1 MENSTRRGPSGLFMA
16 LLGICA
22 LALLVVIIYGVAVS
36 NPDLVKRLM
45 GVEDAGAADM
55 YGEGPYGDGMY
66 YGEYGDGAFAGEYG
80 DYDDGAFAGEYDGY
94 GDGAFAGEYGD
105 YDDGASAGEYGEY
118 GEGELAEGD
127 GGLAE
132 GGDALIQPRTG
143 EDEPS
148 ADEEGALSSSAV
160 AVG

>member
-80 DYDDGAFAGEYDGY
+80 
-94 GDGAFAGEYGD
+94 
-105 YDDGASAGEYGEY
+105 
-118 GEGELAEGD
+118 EGELAEGD

-143 EDEPS
+143 ENEPS
-148 ADEEGALSSSAV
+148 ADEEGVLSSSVV

>member
-66 YGEYGDGAFAGEYG
+66 YGEYGDGAFAGEY
-80 DYDDGAFAGEYDGY
+80 DGY
-94 GDGAFAGEYGD
+94 GDGAFAGEYDG
-105 YDDGASAGEYGEY
+105 YDDGAFAGDYGDY

>member
-66 YGEYGDGAFAGEYG
+66 YGEY
-80 DYDDGAFAGEYDGY
+80 DDGAFAGEYDGY
-94 GDGAFAGEYGD
+94 DDGAFAGEYGEYGDGAFAGEYDEYG
-105 YDDGASAGEYGEY
+105 DGAFAGEYD
-118 GEGELAEGD
+118 EGELAEGD

-132 GGDALIQPRTG
+132 GGDALIQPRTS
-143 EDEPS
+143 ENEPS
-148 ADEEGALSSSAV
+148 ADEEGVLSSSAV

>member
-66 YGEYGDGAFAGEYG
+66 YGEYGDGAFAGEY
-80 DYDDGAFAGEYDGY
+80 DGY
-94 GDGAFAGEYGD
+94 GDGAFA
-105 YDDGASAGEYGEY
+105 GEY

-148 ADEEGALSSSAV
+148 ADEEGVLSSSAV

>member
-66 YGEYGDGAFAGEYG
+66 YGEYGDGAFAGEY
-80 DYDDGAFAGEYDGY
+80 DGY
-94 GDGAFAGEYGD
+94 GDGAFA
-105 YDDGASAGEYGEY
+105 GEY

-143 EDEPS
+143 GDEPS
-148 ADEEGALSSSAV
+148 GDEEGALSSSVV

>member
-55 YGEGPYGDGMY
+55 YGEGPYGEGMY
-66 YGEYGDGAFAGEYG
+66 YGEYGDGAFA
-80 DYDDGAFAGEYDGY
+80 
-94 GDGAFAGEYGD
+94 
-105 YDDGASAGEYGEY
+105 GEY

-143 EDEPS
+143 GDEPS
-148 ADEEGALSSSAV
+148 GDEEGALSSSVV

>member
-55 YGEGPYGDGMY
+55 YGEGPYCDGMY
-66 YGEYGDGAFAGEYG
+66 YGEYGDGAFAGEY
-80 DYDDGAFAGEYDGY
+80 D
-94 GDGAFAGEYGD
+94 
-105 YDDGASAGEYGEY
+105 EY
-118 GEGELAEGD
+118 GEGELADGD

-148 ADEEGALSSSAV
+148 ADEEGVLSSSAV

>member
-1 MENSTRRGPSGLFMA
+1 MA

-66 YGEYGDGAFAGEYG
+66 YGEYGDGAFAGEY
-80 DYDDGAFAGEYDGY
+80 D
-94 GDGAFAGEYGD
+94 
-105 YDDGASAGEYGEY
+105 EY
-118 GEGELAEGD
+118 GEGELADGD

-143 EDEPS
+143 GDEPS

>member
-55 YGEGPYGDGMY
+55 YGEGPYGEGMY
-66 YGEYGDGAFAGEYG
+66 YGEYGDGAFAGEY
-80 DYDDGAFAGEYDGY
+80 D
-94 GDGAFAGEYGD
+94 
-105 YDDGASAGEYGEY
+105 EY
-118 GEGELAEGD
+118 GEGELADGD

-148 ADEEGALSSSAV
+148 ADEEGALSSSVV

>member
-55 YGEGPYGDGMY
+55 YGEGPYGEGMY
-66 YGEYGDGAFAGEYG
+66 YGEYGDGAFAGDYDEYG
-80 DYDDGAFAGEYDGY
+80 DGG
-94 GDGAFAGEYGD
+94 
-105 YDDGASAGEYGEY
+105 
-118 GEGELAEGD
+118 LAEGD

-143 EDEPS
+143 GDEPS
-148 ADEEGALSSSAV
+148 GDEEGALSSSVV

>member
-66 YGEYGDGAFAGEYG
+66 YDEYGDGAFAGEYG
-80 DYDDGAFAGEYDGY
+80 GY
-94 GDGAFAGEYGD
+94 G
-105 YDDGASAGEYGEY
+105 DGASAGEYGEYGDGAFAGEY

-132 GGDALIQPRTG
+132 GGDALIQPRAG
-143 EDEPS
+143 EDEHS

>member
-66 YGEYGDGAFAGEYG
+66 YGEYGDGAFAGEYDG
-80 DYDDGAFAGEYDGY
+80 YGDGAFAGEYDEYGDGALAGEYDGY
-94 GDGAFAGEYGD
+94 GDGAFAGEYG
-105 YDDGASAGEYGEY
+105 
-118 GEGELAEGD
+118 EGEFAEGD

-148 ADEEGALSSSAV
+148 ADEEGVLSSSAV

>member
-66 YGEYGDGAFAGEYG
+66 YGECGDGAFAGEYDEYG
-80 DYDDGAFAGEYDGY
+80 DGAFAGEYDGY
-94 GDGAFAGEYGD
+94 GDGAFA
-105 YDDGASAGEYGEY
+105 GEY

>member
-36 NPDLVKRLM
+36 NHDLVKRLM

-55 YGEGPYGDGMY
+55 YGESPYGDGMY

-80 DYDDGAFAGEYDGY
+80 DY
-94 GDGAFAGEYGD
+94 GDGAFAGD
-105 YDDGASAGEYGEY
+105 Y

-148 ADEEGALSSSAV
+148 ADEEGALSSSVV

>member
-66 YGEYGDGAFAGEYG
+66 YGEYGDGAFAGEY
-80 DYDDGAFAGEYDGY
+80 D
-94 GDGAFAGEYGD
+94 
-105 YDDGASAGEYGEY
+105 EY
-118 GEGELAEGD
+118 GEGELADGD

-143 EDEPS
+143 EDEPPPTRR
-148 ADEEGALSSSAV
+148 ALSPRASLR
-160 AVG
+160 

>member
-36 NPDLVKRLM
+36 NPDRVKRRM

-66 YGEYGDGAFAGEYG
+66 YGEY
-80 DYDDGAFAGEYDGY
+80 DDGAFAGEYD
-94 GDGAFAGEYGD
+94 
-105 YDDGASAGEYGEY
+105 
-118 GEGELAEGD
+118 EGELAEGD

-132 GGDALIQPRTG
+132 GGDALIQPRTS
-143 EDEPS
+143 ENEPS
-148 ADEEGALSSSAV
+148 ADEEGALSSSVV

>member
-66 YGEYGDGAFAGEYG
+66 YGDYG
-80 DYDDGAFAGEYDGY
+80 DGAFAGEYDGY
-94 GDGAFAGEYGD
+94 GDGAFA
-105 YDDGASAGEYGEY
+105 GEY

>member
-66 YGEYGDGAFAGEYG
+66 YGEYGDGAFAGEY
-80 DYDDGAFAGEYDGY
+80 D
-94 GDGAFAGEYGD
+94 
-105 YDDGASAGEYGEY
+105 EY
-118 GEGELAEGD
+118 GEGELADGD

-148 ADEEGALSSSAV
+148 ADEEGVLSSSAV

>member
-66 YGEYGDGAFAGEYG
+66 YGEYGDGAFAGEYDG
-80 DYDDGAFAGEYDGY
+80 YDDGAFA
-94 GDGAFAGEYGD
+94 
-105 YDDGASAGEYGEY
+105 GEY

-132 GGDALIQPRTG
+132 GGDALIQPRAG
-143 EDEPS
+143 EDEHS

>member
-1 MENSTRRGPSGLFMA
+1 MA

-55 YGEGPYGDGMY
+55 YGEGMY
-66 YGEYGDGAFAGEYG
+66 YGEYGDGAFAGDYDEYG
-80 DYDDGAFAGEYDGY
+80 DGG
-94 GDGAFAGEYGD
+94 
-105 YDDGASAGEYGEY
+105 
-118 GEGELAEGD
+118 LAEGD

-143 EDEPS
+143 GDEPS
-148 ADEEGALSSSAV
+148 GDEEGALSSSVV

>member
-55 YGEGPYGDGMY
+55 YGEGPYVDGMY
-66 YGEYGDGAFAGEYG
+66 YGE
-80 DYDDGAFAGEYDGY
+80 Y

-148 ADEEGALSSSAV
+148 ADEEGALSSNVV

>member
-66 YGEYGDGAFAGEYG
+66 YGEYGDGAFAGEYDEYG
-80 DYDDGAFAGEYDGY
+80 DGASAGEYGGY
-94 GDGAFAGEYGD
+94 GDGAFAGEYD
-105 YDDGASAGEYGEY
+105 
-118 GEGELAEGD
+118 EGELAEGD

-148 ADEEGALSSSAV
+148 ADEEGALSSSVV

>member
-80 DYDDGAFAGEYDGY
+80 DYDDGA
-94 GDGAFAGEYGD
+94 
-105 YDDGASAGEYGEY
+105 SAGEYGEY

>member
-66 YGEYGDGAFAGEYG
+66 YGEYGDGAFAGEY
-80 DYDDGAFAGEYDGY
+80 D
-94 GDGAFAGEYGD
+94 
-105 YDDGASAGEYGEY
+105 EY
-118 GEGELAEGD
+118 GEGELADGD

-148 ADEEGALSSSAV
+148 ADEEGALSSSVV

>member
-66 YGEYGDGAFAGEYG
+66 YGEYGDGAFAGEYDEYG
-80 DYDDGAFAGEYDGY
+80 DGAFSGEYDGY
-94 GDGAFAGEYGD
+94 GDGAFAGD
-105 YDDGASAGEYGEY
+105 Y

-148 ADEEGALSSSAV
+148 ADEEGALSSNVV

>member
-66 YGEYGDGAFAGEYG
+66 YGEYGDGAFAGEYDG
-80 DYDDGAFAGEYDGY
+80 YDDGAFA
-94 GDGAFAGEYGD
+94 
-105 YDDGASAGEYGEY
+105 GEY

-148 ADEEGALSSSAV
+148 ADEEGVLSSSAV

>member
-80 DYDDGAFAGEYDGY
+80 GY

-105 YDDGASAGEYGEY
+105 YDDGAFAGEY

-132 GGDALIQPRTG
+132 GGDALIQPRAG
-143 EDEPS
+143 ENEPS
-148 ADEEGALSSSAV
+148 ADEEGALSSSGV

>member
-80 DYDDGAFAGEYDGY
+80 DYDDGA
-94 GDGAFAGEYGD
+94 
-105 YDDGASAGEYGEY
+105 SAGEYGEY

-148 ADEEGALSSSAV
+148 ADEEGVLSSSAV

>member
-55 YGEGPYGDGMY
+55 YGEGPYGEGMY
-66 YGEYGDGAFAGEYG
+66 YGEYGDGAFAGDYDEYG
-80 DYDDGAFAGEYDGY
+80 DGAFAGDYGGY
-94 GDGAFAGEYGD
+94 GDGAFAGDYDEYGD
-105 YDDGASAGEYGEY
+105 GG
-118 GEGELAEGD
+118 LAEGD

-143 EDEPS
+143 GDEPS
-148 ADEEGALSSSAV
+148 GDEEGALYSSVV

>member
-66 YGEYGDGAFAGEYG
+66 YGEYGDGAFAGEY
-80 DYDDGAFAGEYDGY
+80 D
-94 GDGAFAGEYGD
+94 
-105 YDDGASAGEYGEY
+105 EY
-118 GEGELAEGD
+118 GEGELADGD

>member
-36 NPDLVKRLM
+36 NPYLVKRLM

-66 YGEYGDGAFAGEYG
+66 YGEYGDGAFAGEY
-80 DYDDGAFAGEYDGY
+80 DEY
-94 GDGAFAGEYGD
+94 GDG
-105 YDDGASAGEYGEY
+105 
-118 GEGELAEGD
+118 ELADGD

-148 ADEEGALSSSAV
+148 ADEEGALYSSVV